1 MFMSNIFPRQTIYPL
16 LLGSLCSAVGV
27 QVLCW
32 GIDAGHLALIYGMM
46 ALAGFGVGV
55 RMSPST
61 MHGLAFFPGGTAQIT
76 CVFAFALPF
85 GGAVGLTLMST
96 VFNNKLDVGGSGSGG
111 GGGDYKEAILYA
123 YYAIVPFMWLCVLAV
138 LFLGNVW
145 VRKNGH
151 HEVVNGAY
159 LLSLVTGKTLARET
173 RHRGE
178 GDLSG
183 TQNPTGTEV
192 VETSRHQRKEGETV
206 EPV

>member
-1 MFMSNIFPRQTIYPL
+1 MFMSNVFPRQTIHPL

-32 GIDAGHLALIYGMM
+32 AIDAGRLAVIYGMM

-61 MHGLAFFPGGTAQIT
+61 MHGLAFFPGSTAQVT
-76 CVFAFALPF
+76 CVFAFALPL

-96 VFNNKLDVGGSGSGG
+96 VFNNKLDSTSGG
-111 GGGDYKEAILYA
+111 GNYKEAIMYA

-145 VRKNGH
+145 VREDGH
-151 HEVVNGAY
+151 HEVVSGSY
-159 LLSLVTGKTLARET
+159 LLSLVTGRTLPRET
-173 RHRGE
+173 RHRGD
-178 GDLSG
+178 GDPSG
-183 TQNPTGTEV
+183 AQNLKVTEV
-192 VETSRHQRKEGETV
+192 VERSGNHLKEDETV

>member
-1 MFMSNIFPRQTIYPL
+1 MSNTFPRQTIHPL

-32 GIDAGHLALIYGMM
+32 AIDAGSIGVVYGMM

-61 MHGLAFFPGGTAQIT
+61 MHGLAFFPASTAQVT
-76 CVFAFALPF
+76 CVFAFALPL

-96 VFNNKLDVGGSGSGG
+96 VYNNKLGGAAAPQ
-111 GGGDYKEAILYA
+111 DRHYREAIMYA
-123 YYAIVPFMWLCVLAV
+123 YYAIVPFMWVCVLAC

-145 VRKNGH
+145 VRKDGD
-151 HEVVNGAY
+151 HEVVSGAY
-159 LLSLVTGKTLARET
+159 ILSLVTRKKLVRET
-173 RHRGE
+173 RHRGA
-178 GDLSG
+178 DDWSG
-183 TQNPTGTEV
+183 LQAHAQTETV
-192 VETSRHQRKEGETV
+192 LKSADRRKESDTV